1 MRELTAF
8 SMASVRVV
16 VHKNELGAIGKIIV
30 LKGKMDFAK
39 LKLMAGKKLSVK
51 AKRIFQADG
60 TEIESLESVHNN
72 DQLYVSTGGPFFKES
87 AQGSTKGDESFSI
100 SVLGT
105 GGVGKSALTLR
116 FIRDIFVEEWD
127 PTIEDAYRKTFETD
141 DKMCTVEIL
150 DTAGQDD
157 FLSLRPQWMIEKD
170 AYVFVYSMISE
181 NSLQELEHFFELHQQ
196 INQDRNVPIIMVAN
210 KKDLVNSSK
219 EIVSSETG
227 ASIAERYSAKY
238 IETSAYSGENV
249 EEVFKECIREIR
261 RGRQPAKGKRGGI
274 FSFCDIL

>member
-1 MRELTAF
+1 
-8 SMASVRVV
+8 MASVRVV

-105 GGVGKSALTLR
+105 GAIKFNPAS
-116 FIRDIFVEEWD
+116 FVD
-127 PTIEDAYRKTFETD
+127 
-141 DKMCTVEIL
+141 
-150 DTAGQDD
+150 
-157 FLSLRPQWMIEKD
+157 
-170 AYVFVYSMISE
+170 
-181 NSLQELEHFFELHQQ
+181 
-196 INQDRNVPIIMVAN
+196 
-210 KKDLVNSSK
+210 
-219 EIVSSETG
+219 
-227 ASIAERYSAKY
+227 
-238 IETSAYSGENV
+238 
-249 EEVFKECIREIR
+249 
-261 RGRQPAKGKRGGI
+261 
-274 FSFCDIL
+274 

>member
-1 MRELTAF
+1 MT
-8 SMASVRVV
+8 SIRVV

-39 LKLMAGKKLSVK
+39 LKAMAGKKLSVK

-60 TEIESLESVHNN
+60 TEIDSLESVHNN
-72 DQLYVSTGGPFFKES
+72 DQLYVSTGAPFYKES
-87 AQGSTKGDESFSI
+87 AQGGTKSEDSFSI

-170 AYVFVYSMISE
+170 AYVFVYSKISE
-181 NSLQELEHFFELHQQ
+181 NSVQELEHFFELHQQ
-196 INQDRNVPIIMVAN
+196 INQDKKVPIILVAN

-219 EIVSSETG
+219 EVVSQEAG
-227 ASIAERYSAKY
+227 MKIAQRYRAKY
-238 IETSAYSGENV
+238 IETSAFSGENV
-249 EEVFKECIREIR
+249 EEVFKECIRQIR
-261 RGRQPAKGKRGGI
+261 EVRQPTKSKRRGI